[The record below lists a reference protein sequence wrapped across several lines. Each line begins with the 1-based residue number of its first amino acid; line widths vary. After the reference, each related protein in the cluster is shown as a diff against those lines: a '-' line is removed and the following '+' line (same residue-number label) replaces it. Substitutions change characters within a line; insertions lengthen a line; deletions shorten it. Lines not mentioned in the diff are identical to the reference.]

1 MALRGHRWAVSAP
14 QTKIEESTTM
24 KQKRA
29 TQRRWIVHR
38 RFEPDR
44 LSPTTL
50 IQAYAHIVPY
60 HIRVLRLPPARSEAA
75 EVSPEQKQTQQSDPV
90 TPKITELTGVQSQSK
105 RSLVIEPITKK
116 EVS

>member
-1 MALRGHRWAVSAP
+1 
-14 QTKIEESTTM
+14 M

-60 HIRVLRLPPARSEAA
+60 HIRVLHLPPARSEAA
-75 EVSPEQKQTQQSDPV
+75 EVFPEQRQTQQSAPV
-90 TPKITELTGVQSQSK
+90 TPQITELTGFQPHPE
-105 RSLVIEPITKK
+105 RSLVLEPITKE
-116 EVS
+116 EVG

>member
-1 MALRGHRWAVSAP
+1 M
-14 QTKIEESTTM
+14 
-24 KQKRA
+24 
-29 TQRRWIVHR
+29 HR

-50 IQAYAHIVPY
+50 IQAYVHIVPY
-60 HIRVLRLPPARSEAA
+60 HIRVLRLPPDRSEAA

-105 RSLVIEPITKK
+105 RFLVIEPITKK
-116 EVS
+116 EVG

>member
-1 MALRGHRWAVSAP
+1 
-14 QTKIEESTTM
+14 M

-50 IQAYAHIVPY
+50 IEAYAHIVPY
-60 HIRVLRLPPARSEAA
+60 HIRVLRLPPDRSEAA
-75 EVSPEQKQTQQSDPV
+75 EVSPEQRQTQQGNSVP
-90 TPKITELTGVQSQSK
+90 PKITELTGFQPHPE
-105 RSLVIEPITKK
+105 RSLVIGSITKK
-116 EVS
+116 EAS

>member
-1 MALRGHRWAVSAP
+1 M
-14 QTKIEESTTM
+14 
-24 KQKRA
+24 
-29 TQRRWIVHR
+29 HR

-60 HIRVLRLPPARSEAA
+60 HIRVLPLPPARSEAA
-75 EVSPEQKQTQQSDPV
+75 EVSPEQRQTQRGNSV
-90 TPKITELTGVQSQSK
+90 TPKIAELTGFQPHPE

-116 EVS
+116 EAN